1 MQSTSNTLDWAM
13 SELLSNRHVLAKLQA
28 ELDEVVGHE
37 RCVNNSDIPHL
48 PYLQAVLKETFRKH
62 PLGPLLVPRIS
73 FKSCYVGG
81 YKIPEGTRL
90 FVNTWAIGRDPEV
103 WKDPEAF
110 MPERF
115 LDVPEGENP
124 VELKRHHFKL
134 LPFGAGRRMCPGM
147 DLGMAIVPLALAML
161 VHTFE
166 WELPPGQDSVDMS
179 ETLGITCHRV
189 HPLLVLPPR
198 SRLPHCSICEAIAGK
213 GKGSNN
219 TQERKKERK
228 KDI

>member
-103 WKDPEAF
+103 WKDPEVF

-115 LDVPEGENP
+115 LDVPEGKNP
-124 VELKRHHFKL
+124 VQLKRHHFKL

-147 DLGMAIVPLALAML
+147 ELGMAIVQLALGRL
-161 VHTFE
+161 VHSL
-166 WELPPGQDSVDMS
+166 ELS
-179 ETLGITCHRV
+179 
-189 HPLLVLPPR
+189 
-198 SRLPHCSICEAIAGK
+198 
-213 GKGSNN
+213 
-219 TQERKKERK
+219 
-228 KDI
+228 